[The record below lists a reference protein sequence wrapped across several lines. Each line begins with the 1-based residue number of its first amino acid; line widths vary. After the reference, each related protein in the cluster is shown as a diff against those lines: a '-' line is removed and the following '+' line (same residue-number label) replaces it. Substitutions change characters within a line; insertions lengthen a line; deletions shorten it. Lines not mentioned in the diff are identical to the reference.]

1 MPALTCENSQTQS
14 ASLRT
19 VSFPPVSSNQGIGPL
34 AHLFGMGLWTGVRKC
49 GGLSLALLG
58 AVQGVPVELAGL
70 KALHPPGRREGAEPC
85 AREAPE
91 PGNPPARLLSRS
103 PSRQHLGRAGG
114 GAAALRWQKRVETW
128 RQVTER
134 GARWGLGNQ
143 PRVAGDPRP
152 LAVSLAPPAEPPVS
166 GGIHPVTGS
175 GTWPR

>member
-1 MPALTCENSQTQS
+1 MSLFTHCLLPSSQQSRDRAPGASIRDGALDRGPQVRRAQPSSPWGRPGGACGAGGAEGSSPPGAQGRRGTLRAGSSGAGQSSSPPAL
-14 ASLRT
+14 
-19 VSFPPVSSNQGIGPL
+19 PL
-34 AHLFGMGLWTGVRKC
+34 
-49 GGLSLALLG
+49 
-58 AVQGVPVELAGL
+58 
-70 KALHPPGRREGAEPC
+70 
-85 AREAPE
+85 
-91 PGNPPARLLSRS
+91 